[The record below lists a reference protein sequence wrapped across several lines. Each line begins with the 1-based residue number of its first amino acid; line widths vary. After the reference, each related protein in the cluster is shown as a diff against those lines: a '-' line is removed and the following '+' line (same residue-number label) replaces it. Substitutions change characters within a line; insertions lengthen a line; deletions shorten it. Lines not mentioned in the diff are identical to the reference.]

1 MFAPSLQA
9 VVPLP
14 ASHLALDV
22 CPRRTE
28 QS

>member
-1 MFAPSLQA
+1 MLPPSLQA

-14 ASHLALDV
+14 ASHLGLDV